1 VQGEKRKMS
10 GSALDLDIND
20 LAPAV
25 HAVGGVDA
33 MRPEGRPVGGIG
45 RQLGSLELVGTPA
58 LAGPLFGLFAFRLGH
73 DESGLMIF
81 LMWKT

>member
-1 VQGEKRKMS
+1 VQGEKRQKS
-10 GSALDLDIND
+10 ESALDLDIND
-20 LAPAV
+20 LAPPV
-25 HAVGGVDA
+25 HAVGGVYA

-45 RQLGSLELVGTPA
+45 RQLRGLELVGSPA

-81 LMWKT
+81 LKWKT